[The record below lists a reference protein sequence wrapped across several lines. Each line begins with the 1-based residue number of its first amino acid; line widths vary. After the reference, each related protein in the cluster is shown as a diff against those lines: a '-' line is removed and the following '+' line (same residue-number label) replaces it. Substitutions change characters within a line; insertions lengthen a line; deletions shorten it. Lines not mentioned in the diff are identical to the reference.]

1 MSRIVQAELLDS
13 LPHDHPAARQ
23 NRRDLRLTN
32 WIMGNHRWLIRS
44 VPRHIRPGERLLEL
58 GAGDGELARRLQR
71 RGRLVDALDLCPA
84 PTTWP
89 AAADWHRV
97 NLRVFDG
104 YGAYDAVYGNLI
116 FHQFGAAEL
125 GALGAKLQSGV
136 RVLLACEPARRRL
149 SQWLFRLVAPW
160 LGANYV
166 SLHDARVSIAA
177 GFAGD
182 ELPHLLGLA
191 PAEWA
196 WSRRATILGAYHLV
210 AWRRTGRSKDA

>member
-84 PTTWP
+84 PATWP

-97 NLRVFDG
+97 KQ
-104 YGAYDAVYGNLI
+104 YC
-116 FHQFGAAEL
+116 L
-125 GALGAKLQSGV
+125 GALTRVAV
-136 RVLLACEPARRRL
+136 RFAPRPREP
-149 SQWLFRLVAPW
+149 
-160 LGANYV
+160 
-166 SLHDARVSIAA
+166 DAV
-177 GFAGD
+177 
-182 ELPHLLGLA
+182 
-191 PAEWA
+191 
-196 WSRRATILGAYHLV
+196 V
-210 AWRRTGRSKDA
+210 